1 MAVQAAGEN
10 CRCRKI
16 DFSEV
21 TIQAFSERYYLYGHV
36 ADGLEKSIYRKTSE
50 LIAEFKKSGMRSDYD
65 AAYIQYDENVQKGKF
80 TEYDN
85 TILLVDERPATGQY
99 EILPGGRYITAYHVG
114 HRMNI
119 GQTYERLLQ
128 YKEQHHLKTESFYI
142 ERYVVDN
149 FIAKEIEDYVTE
161 GAVRILDASD
171 R

>member
-1 MAVQAAGEN
+1 MARYWEWSTPF
-10 CRCRKI
+10 KI
-16 DFSEV
+16 DPKDTALIIVDMQRGFVDEGFCFYTPDANAQIPV
-21 TIQAFSERYYLYGHV
+21 
-36 ADGLEKSIYRKTSE
+36 
-50 LIAEFKKSGMRSDYD
+50 IAEFKKSGMRSDYD

-114 HRMNI
+114 HWMNI

-149 FIAKEIEDYVTE
+149 FIAKEMEDYVTE
-161 GAVRILDASD
+161 VAVRILDASG

>member
-1 MAVQAAGEN
+1 
-10 CRCRKI
+10 
-16 DFSEV
+16 
-21 TIQAFSERYYLYGHV
+21 
-36 ADGLEKSIYRKTSE
+36 
-50 LIAEFKKSGMRSDYD
+50 MRSDYD
-65 AAYIQYDENVQKGKF
+65 VAYIQYDENVQKGKF

-114 HRMNI
+114 HWMNI

-161 GAVRILDASD
+161 VAVRILDASD

>member
-10 CRCRKI
+10 CRCRKNRLFGSDDSGI
-16 DFSEV
+16 FREILFVWACSGWPGEIHLSENQRV
-21 TIQAFSERYYLYGHV
+21 DCGIQEVGY
-36 ADGLEKSIYRKTSE
+36 
-50 LIAEFKKSGMRSDYD
+50 YD

-114 HRMNI
+114 HWMNI

-161 GAVRILDASD
+161 VAVRILDASD

>member
-1 MAVQAAGEN
+1 M
-10 CRCRKI
+10 
-16 DFSEV
+16 
-21 TIQAFSERYYLYGHV
+21 TIQAFPERYYLYGHV

-99 EILPGGRYITAYHVG
+99 EILPGGRYITAYHVW
-114 HRMNI
+114 HWMNI
-119 GQTYERLLQ
+119 GQKYERLLQ

-161 GAVRILDASD
+161 VAVRILDASD